1 MRTPSAQADK
11 PEPLIIDSKR
21 LRQAGIACFLEIWA
35 EAMELAL
42 RNVVP
47 DAPIHLSCA
56 PANCKM
62 IIITL
67 GSASIEDP
75 QYQALAKRVRR
86 LRVPRLKREQVIG
99 NKRRLDGSQGTGS
112 RCYEVCVCL
121 KLSRSPSLRS

>member
-86 LRVPRLKREQVIG
+86 LRIPPNVI
-99 NKRRLDGSQGTGS
+99 R
-112 RCYEVCVCL
+112 
-121 KLSRSPSLRS
+121 